1 MSEKSLC
8 DKVTRALVVLTLLI
22 GFGGCATTGPA
33 TSLYEQLGGMDS
45 VRSLSDAFV
54 NNLASDSRTGNM
66 LHNKNFGSLKTK
78 MSDQLCALAGG
89 GCQAPLTGS
98 QITDAAKKVDAG
110 TSSAL
115 LDNFNKALTTIKATP
130 GVKENVAKLFG
141 PQLGGIVA
149 GLL

>member
-1 MSEKSLC
+1 MTTF
-8 DKVTRALVVLTLLI
+8 TRALVVLALLT
-22 GFGGCATTGPA
+22 GLGGCATASKA
-33 TSLYEQLGGMDS
+33 TSLFEQLGGMDT

-54 NNLASDSRTGNM
+54 NNVANDSRTGNM
-66 LHNKNFGSLKTK
+66 LANTNVGSLKTK

-89 GCQAPLTGS
+89 GCRAPLTGS
-98 QITDAAKKVDAG
+98 QITDAAKKVNAG

-115 LDNFNKALTTIKATP
+115 LDNFNKALNTIKATP
-130 GVKENVAKLFG
+130 GAKESIAKLVG

>member
-1 MSEKSLC
+1 MGSSMSLF
-8 DKVTRALVVLTLLI
+8 D
-22 GFGGCATTGPA
+22 
-33 TSLYEQLGGMDS
+33 QLGGMET

-54 NNLASDSRTGNM
+54 TNAASDGRTSQM
-66 LHNKNFGSLKTK
+66 LSNANLGSLKTK
-78 MSDQLCALAGG
+78 VSDQFCAVAGG

-98 QITDAAKKVDAG
+98 QITDAGKKVDAT

-115 LDNFNKALTTIKATP
+115 TDSLSKALDTIKATP
-130 GVKENVAKLFG
+130 VVKDTVTKLLG